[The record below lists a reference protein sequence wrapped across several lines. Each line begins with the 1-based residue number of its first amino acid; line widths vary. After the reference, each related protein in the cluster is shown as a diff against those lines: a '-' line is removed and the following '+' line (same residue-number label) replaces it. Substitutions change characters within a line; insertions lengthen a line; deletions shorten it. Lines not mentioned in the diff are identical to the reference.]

1 MSTHRPTQADHT
13 SPGPV
18 PPWQRPVEPE
28 HPMMLEGA
36 VIDGDTA
43 LMFRC
48 LVEEYLMAGQSP
60 GQILEMCMVE
70 NYQALYAARR
80 VLGAGPAEAIIREA
94 AQRVGQHR
102 VRVWESGMQARS
114 VTLTIGATANPLL
127 DGTIDHA

>member
-1 MSTHRPTQADHT
+1 MSTHRPLQADHT

-80 VLGAGPAEAIIREA
+80 VLGAGPAEAIIGEA
-94 AQRVGQHR
+94 AQRVGHHR
-102 VRVWESGMQARS
+102 VRVWDSGMHARGA
-114 VTLTIGATANPLL
+114 TLTIGATNNPRP